1 MIPVL
6 RSRQSLRISHR
17 QVCLFCE
24 ICACVTLIAMSASAQ
39 LASNQ
44 THGFG
49 NNRLVTFTHLQNF
62 DCVDQPL
69 LDLDFNGMLAQSD
82 PNEMQIPI
90 CQVVTEPTQDPTG
103 GRIKHTA
110 HLYCLSRCSQWT
122 TTKTRMMRCRARM

>member
-62 DCVDQPL
+62 DCSISPCWIWISTECWH
-69 LDLDFNGMLAQSD
+69 N
-82 PNEMQIPI
+82 PIPTR
-90 CQVVTEPTQDPTG
+90 CKSRFARWSRNLPRTRLEAGSNTP
-103 GRIKHTA
+103 HTSTV
-110 HLYCLSRCSQWT
+110 CPDVLSGQRP
-122 TTKTRMMRCRARM
+122 KPE